1 MSENPCKGA
10 RVWSRHITIVPLTKH
25 GLYSLYRV
33 YYRDAETITR
43 EQAIDLLIVAM
54 RIVTGEIPK
63 EEEKVA

>member
-1 MSENPCKGA
+1 MTIGRNP
-10 RVWSRHITIVPLTKH
+10 IVPLTKA
-25 GLYSLYRV
+25 GLRTLFQL

-43 EQAIDLLIVAM
+43 EQAIDLLVVAM

>member
-1 MSENPCKGA
+1 M
-10 RVWSRHITIVPLTKH
+10 TIVPLTKH